1 MNEKDLTSI
10 DDLLK
15 FLEGSRP
22 VAFSICG
29 NKHEYYK
36 WIQDIL
42 IKFQYSTLKK
52 QEKGV
57 VIRYLMKISGYSR
70 QQLTRL
76 IKKYRETGII
86 KAQQRTVRGFKRR
99 YANEDIRLLTGMDAR
114 HDTPSGHAIKKLC
127 ERAYEIFKQTE
138 YQNLASISVAHLYNL
153 RKSTPYMRQHRTFT
167 KTKPRASTIGE
178 RRKPQPNG
186 QPGYIRIDTVH
197 QGDQGKQKGVY
208 HINVV
213 DEITQFEFVSAVE
226 KISEQHLI
234 PALECLLD
242 AFPFTIKGFHSDNG
256 FEYINS
262 RVAKLLQKLLI
273 EFTKSRPRHSND
285 NGLVETKNGSVVRK
299 LFGYVHISQHCAP
312 LINDFNKQHLYPY
325 INYHRPCFFPK
336 TIIDTKGKVRK
347 VYNYEDMMTPYEKL
361 KSLAQ
366 ADQYLKPGMTFEIL
380 EAMAYEMSDNEAADR
395 LQTAR
400 QQLFTTIYEQN
411 TKRA

>member
-10 DDLLK
+10 DELSM

-22 VAFSICG
+22 IAFSICG

-36 WIQDIL
+36 WIQYIL
-42 IKFQYSTLKK
+42 LKFPYLTLKK

-76 IKKYRETGII
+76 IKQYCETGII

-99 YANEDIRLLTGMDAR
+99 YANEDILLLAAMDAR

-127 ERAYEIFKQTE
+127 ERAYEIFNQSE
-138 YQNLASISVAHLYNL
+138 YQNLSSISVAHVYNL
-153 RKSTPYMRQHRTFT
+153 RKSTPYMRQRRTFT
-167 KTKPRASTIGE
+167 KTKPKASTIGK

-186 QPGYIRIDTVH
+186 QAGYIRIDTVH
-197 QGDQGKQKGVY
+197 QGDQDKQKGVY

-213 DEITQFEFVSAVE
+213 DEVTQFEFLCAVE
-226 KISEQHLI
+226 KISEYYLI
-234 PALECLLD
+234 PALEYLLD
-242 AFPFTIKGFHSDNG
+242 AFPFTIKGFHADNG
-256 FEYINS
+256 SEYINS
-262 RVAKLLQKLLI
+262 KVAKLLQKLLVD
-273 EFTKSRPRHSND
+273 FTKSRPRHSND

-299 LFGYVHISQHCAP
+299 LFGYGHIPQHWAP
-312 LINDFNKQHLYPY
+312 LINDFNKQHLSPY
-325 INYHRPCFFPK
+325 LNYHRPCFFSK
-336 TIIDTKGKVRK
+336 TIMDTKGKIKK

-361 KSLAQ
+361 KSLPL

-380 EAMAYEMSDNEAADR
+380 EAMAYEMSDNEAADC